1 MDLRRFTSS
10 DSEAEA
16 GGPFKGSTFPTPGG
30 PATEQEQ
37 IKTIPAQAMKAQTAC
52 GL

>member
-1 MDLRRFTSS
+1 MDLRKFASS

-16 GGPFKGSTFPTPGG
+16 GGPFKDSTFPAPGD

-37 IKTIPAQAMKAQTAC
+37 INMIPAQAM
-52 GL
+52 